1 VIIGKYSVNPLDV
14 IYGSY
19 RFDPECN
26 SWEFTIYAT
35 IDSMTTPLT
44 QWNLD
49 KKEIDKW
56 IRKVDKCVEIRRDFI
71 IESDTVNN
79 EEDDD

>member
-1 VIIGKYSVNPLDV
+1 MIIGKYSVNPLDV

-56 IRKVDKCVEIRRDFI
+56 I
-71 IESDTVNN
+71 
-79 EEDDD
+79 